1 MAVSVALTAGPA
13 VAVSN
18 RRPEIK
24 KERSG
29 NLKALLSVFDKT
41 GIEDLGKGLVNAG
54 YELISTGGTHRS
66 LSDAGVPV
74 RQVSDVTGS
83 PEILE
88 GRVKTLHPVIHG
100 GLLARRDSPDHMAEL
115 AQHGIG
121 VIDVVVVNLYPFVE
135 TVSRAGVTLDDAL
148 ENIDIGGPTMLR
160 AAAKNFPSVAVVVDP
175 ADYGWVADALAGD
188 GLDLQQ
194 RRGLATKAFQHV
206 AVYDAA
212 VADYLAADAT
222 SEEAMPEQV
231 TIGLTRLSSLRY
243 GENPHQRGALYVPA
257 SGGSGGLARAQQ
269 LHGRELSFNNLM
281 DADAA
286 WRTVSDY
293 DEPAACV
300 IKHANPCG
308 LASRDDLAEAYQLA
322 YEGDPVSA
330 FGGIVGFNRKV
341 TAAAAEAMEPVF
353 YEVVVAPGYD
363 GDALEILQRKR
374 NLRIL
379 SVDPTVA
386 SGGATDY
393 DVRPLSGGMLVQTP
407 DAIDEDAGK
416 WTVATERA
424 PSAAELADLAFA
436 WKAVKHIKSN
446 AIAFVK
452 DRQLV
457 GMGAGQPNRV
467 VSVHLSQRAAG
478 DKAAGCA
485 LASDAFFPFPDNIEL
500 AAEAGITAIVQPGG
514 SIRDDEVIAAANQ
527 AGIAMVFTGVRHFRH

>member
-1 MAVSVALTAGPA
+1 M
-13 VAVSN
+13 
-18 RRPEIK
+18 
-24 KERSG
+24 
-29 NLKALLSVFDKT
+29 KALLSVFDKT
-41 GIEDLGKGLVNAG
+41 GIEELGERLSGAG
-54 YELISTGGTHRS
+54 FELISTGGTHRS

-83 PEILE
+83 PEILD

-100 GLLARRDSPDHMAEL
+100 GLLARRDSADHMAEL
-115 AQHGIG
+115 ESHGIG
-121 VIDVVVVNLYPFVE
+121 AIDVVVVNLYPFVE
-135 TVSRAGVTLDDAL
+135 TISKPDVSLDDAL

-175 ADYGWVADALAGD
+175 ADYGWVADALAGG
-188 GLDLQQ
+188 GLDQEQ
-194 RRGLATKAFQHV
+194 RRGLAAKAFQHV

-212 VADYLAADAT
+212 VADYLASGRADDA
-222 SEEAMPEQV
+222 EMPQQV
-231 TIGLTRLSSLRY
+231 TIGLERVSSLRY
-243 GENPHQRGALYVPA
+243 GENPHQMGALYVPA
-257 SGGSGGLARAQQ
+257 NGGSGGLARARQ

-293 DEPAACV
+293 AEPAVCV

-308 LASRDDLAEAYQLA
+308 LASRDDLASAYQLA

-330 FGGIVGFNRKV
+330 FGGIVGFNRNV
-341 TAAAAEAMEPVF
+341 TAEAADAMGPVF

-379 SVDPTVA
+379 AVDKAESA
-386 SGGATDY
+386 SGASVY
-393 DVRPLSGGMLVQTP
+393 DIRPLSGGMLVQDP
-407 DAIDEDAGK
+407 DVIDEDPHS
-416 WTVATERA
+416 WQTATQRA
-424 PSAAELADLAFA
+424 PSESELADLGFA

-478 DKAAGCA
+478 EKADGCV

-514 SIRDDEVIAAANQ
+514 SIRDDEVIAAADA